1 MSSPIRRRL
10 LSISTPTSSIFHE
23 TSMKKDRFS
32 LQHKSVGDDKSPS
45 SKVNIRL
52 TPLQAECKTL
62 LRSKQ
67 YRSAELVGLLD
78 LSSQKVQ
85 LEKLVSHS
93 NDKNKSFSD
102 CKFATQNA
110 SLALTLE
117 ILGDCYFFT
126 SQHRRAVNYYRQAS
140 LRRHISCS
148 SSPIKVSRKLL
159 HVIDNNDPTSESYL
173 GTLSV
178 KSAAEANLR
187 LKESRSLSA
196 LGTIVEASS
205 VIENIQLSSP
215 YRTLAISMALGNLYV
230 ASGRYQDAIQ
240 AFLDAFS
247 RNPFA
252 LEAVEMLAVL
262 GAEVKD
268 VKRSLERGLKNYEPA
283 SSSTDEE
290 DHPTEEE
297 KSSQMEVISNEN
309 ILPIRDI
316 VSAHFLSHRNQLSS
330 ALSQYQK
337 LGEMFPNNIFLLLRI
352 ATIQLNSADYAGAEA
367 TFEKVRALDQCN
379 SEAMDQYASLF
390 AQRGDLVELNKL
402 SNELLRLD
410 DKRPEAWVSLALYH
424 KAKGNKEK
432 AITFVEKA
440 ISCDPR
446 HAFAHKLQGFL
457 LLADNN
463 PKHAAVSFFR
473 ANEICRDMAS
483 YEGLVNS
490 YISADKYKAAIGAAK
505 EAISSSP
512 RNSRAITLVGLAL
525 AQSPSLQKE
534 GRERAKLALKKA
546 LSLDPSSLRPVLALV
561 DLHINE
567 EDYDTCIKLLSNG
580 IEHGTPSMSLQQ
592 KEEESSFCTSLFTR
606 TGDHQDLLY
615 AKLADVQTLNENYSD
630 ALTSYHTS
638 LSINPKNVNA
648 HRGLDRLERLMRG
661 IDPNS
666 AECNESDDLH
676 HYHDANASGTSYDGR
691 SVNAY

>member
-1 MSSPIRRRL
+1 
-10 LSISTPTSSIFHE
+10 
-23 TSMKKDRFS
+23 MKKERFS
-32 LQHKSVGDDKSPS
+32 IQPKSDDKSSS
-45 SKVNIRL
+45 SKVSIRL

-62 LRSKQ
+62 LKSKQ
-67 YRSAELVGLLD
+67 YRSAEVIGLLD

-85 LEKLVSHS
+85 LEKLVC
-93 NDKNKSFSD
+93 DEKNKSYSD

-110 SLALTLE
+110 SLAFTLE

-140 LRRHISCS
+140 LRRHIACS
-148 SSPIKVSRKLL
+148 SSPVRVSRKLL
-159 HVIDNNDPTSESYL
+159 HVMDDPTSESYL
-173 GTLSV
+173 GSLSV

-196 LGTIVEASS
+196 LGNIVEASS
-205 VIENIQLSSP
+205 VIENIPLSSP
-215 YRTLAISMALGNLYV
+215 FRTLAISMALGNLYV

-283 SSSTDEE
+283 SSSSAVDGE
-290 DHPTEEE
+290 DHPTDEEE
-297 KSSQMEVISNEN
+297 KSSQMEVMSNEE

-330 ALSQYQK
+330 ALCQYQK
-337 LGEMFPNNIFLLLRI
+337 MSEMFPNNIFLLLQI
-352 ATIQLNSADYAGAEA
+352 ATLQLNSADYAGAEA
-367 TFEKVRALDQCN
+367 TFEKVRALDQFN

-424 KAKGNKEK
+424 KAKGSKEK
-432 AITFVEKA
+432 SITFVEKA

-457 LLADNN
+457 LMADNN

-534 GRERAKLALKKA
+534 GKERAKLALKKA

-561 DLHINE
+561 DLYIHE

-592 KEEESSFCTSLFTR
+592 KDEENSFCTSLFTR

-615 AKLADVQTLNENYSD
+615 AKLADVQTLNENYTD

-661 IDPNS
+661 LDPNS
-666 AECNESDDLH
+666 AECNESDELH
-676 HYHDANASGTSYDGR
+676 HYHDANASGPAYDGR